1 MYKMFNKKLP
11 TKRVVIAGCRDYNNY
26 DEAKRYIDY
35 CLSNVRK
42 ENNIVIVSG
51 CATGADT
58 IGERYAEENG
68 FEVEKYPADWKT
80 YGRSAGP
87 KRNKQMAE
95 VSDYVICFWDE
106 KSTGMRSMISY
117 ARKFGKPIKIKK
129 IEGRKKVIHSEI

>member
-1 MYKMFNKKLP
+1 MFNEELP

-26 DEAKRYIDY
+26 DEAKPYIDF
-35 CLSNVRK
+35 CLSNIRK

-51 CATGADT
+51 CASGADA

-68 FEVEKYPADWKT
+68 FKVEKYPADWKT

-87 KRNKQMAE
+87 RRNKQMAE

-106 KSTGMRSMISY
+106 ESKGTKSMIDY
-117 ARKFGKPIKIKK
+117 ARKCGKPVKIKK
-129 IEGRKKVIHSEI
+129 I